1 MASQNGKQLPFLAVG
16 RVKDSKPL
24 AMKRVTDEVDVEQQ
38 KGQAVEDI
46 FKKLL
51 GAAQTKLKPGQRTR
65 LQWNDGSVCCM
76 LDSTGLLLFC
86 LLTSSM
92 EYPEQVAFALLQELN
107 TKVSELNVDVET
119 ATENGLDQELGHKM
133 EELLANY
140 EHRTEAHRYTTSI
153 MSNQRMSQK
162 DAAFRGSQGGFQM
175 DGREVAQ
182 EDKMKRYLII
192 GGLVACF
199 LLLCYLM
206 FFHTKSA

>member
-46 FKKLL
+46 FKKIL
-51 GAAQTKLKPGQRTR
+51 GAAQTQLKPGQRTR
-65 LQWNDGSVCCM
+65 LKWNDRSFCCM

-107 TKVSELNVDVET
+107 TKVSEMNVDVET
-119 ATENGLDQELGHKM
+119 VTENGLDQELGHKM
-133 EELLANY
+133 EELLENY
-140 EHRTEAHRYTTSI
+140 EHRT
-153 MSNQRMSQK
+153 K
-162 DAAFRGSQGGFQM
+162 DAAFRESHVGFQM
-175 DGREVAQ
+175 DGREVVQANQ
-182 EDKMKRYLII
+182 MKRYLII
-192 GGLVACF
+192 AGLVACF
-199 LLLCYLM
+199 LLLCYWM
-206 FFHTKSA
+206 FFQTKTE